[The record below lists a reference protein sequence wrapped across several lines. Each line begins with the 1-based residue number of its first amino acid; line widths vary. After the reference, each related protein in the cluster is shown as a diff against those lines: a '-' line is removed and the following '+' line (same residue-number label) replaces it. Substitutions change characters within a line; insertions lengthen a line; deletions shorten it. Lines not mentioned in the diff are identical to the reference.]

1 MQINKATFPL
11 ACALRQIGK
20 RVRLRGWDR
29 LLRAVFHPDRQGH
42 VVFKVPFFGLTYKGY
57 ADNYIDWN
65 VLFYGSYETFE
76 LKLLAAIALRIDG
89 AIFVDVGANV
99 GHHALFMASHVEQVH
114 SFEPNPVLWP
124 LIEEK
129 FRYNGVQNVFLHR
142 KGLGIKSGKL
152 SLYLSSDSGESSL
165 MAGTNRTSTESSVL
179 TDIVRGD
186 DFFPEVHIKRIDL
199 IKFDIEGFEK
209 SAIEGLRFYIENSR
223 PIIMLEISEV
233 GKEQFGDFSSFT
245 KTFPMDYRF
254 YFCQWQSNLIN
265 RMMVFSE
272 NQIDYRDFSGN
283 VFCIP
288 SEKNNLFT
296 DVAGI

>member
-1 MQINKATFPL
+1 MDETIICIPKVGRNINKKL
-11 ACALRQIGK
+11 IY
-20 RVRLRGWDR
+20 D
-29 LLRAVFHPDRQGH
+29 
-42 VVFKVPFFGLTYKGY
+42 
-57 ADNYIDWN
+57 
-65 VLFYGSYETFE
+65 TFE
-76 LKLLAAIALRIDG
+76 RCD
-89 AIFVDVGANV
+89 F
-99 GHHALFMASHVEQVH
+99 
-114 SFEPNPVLWP
+114 
-124 LIEEK
+124 
-129 FRYNGVQNVFLHR
+129 
-142 KGLGIKSGKL
+142 GK
-152 SLYLSSDSGESSL
+152 
-165 MAGTNRTSTESSVL
+165 
-179 TDIVRGD
+179 
-186 DFFPEVHIKRIDL
+186 IKRIDL

-209 SAIEGLRFYIENSR
+209 SAIEGLRLYLENLR